1 MAKDTTKLSV
11 TVPDSTVDWLRRTY
25 PDAKSDSEAVSMA
38 ISDARNLQRIL
49 SARRVAEVR
58 VDE

>member
-11 TVPDSTVDWLRRTY
+11 TVPDSTVVWLRRTY

-49 SARRVAEVR
+49 TARRVSEVR